1 MSTTLEGTLSKW
13 TNVMKGWQYR
23 FFVLDENAGL
33 LSYYTSKEK
42 MMKGVRRGCVRLKDA
57 VIGIDDQE
65 DNTFTITVDHKTFHF
80 QAQHSEEREKWVR
93 RLEDTIRRHANRSRL
108 WDNQSTFYLGGY
120 QKDVVGNKR
129 ANHLE
134 LLGRRVSEADAYLQL
149 IIEQTNKINA
159 RIENIT
165 DAEEKAKCKALQDN
179 ANAMLDHIK
188 HSIVSLQIAKNMA
201 HPINGIYNGPIIA
214 STDSNS
220 ATASPTST
228 NAATSVGA
236 TTASKVAPLNSAAD
250 ATASGKLDASG
261 GEEEEDSTTEN
272 GLLPQTL
279 PRAAAD
285 VHELEQQCSQYKQQQ
300 LAEQQYQQLR
310 FRYQYSHQYNNKN
323 VGMSGPIA
331 TSIDIVDIIAD
342 GIAYGTAAD
351 IATAAFGATTA
362 PLAVDVPET
371 SYSSSEDEEDFYD
384 ANDDPFTSMGNSPS
398 YATRGFSVETTS
410 PTYENAPET
419 QPQKGSASVDAS
431 AKSSIVDRLDD
442 YQTALTTV
450 AETLP
455 AGTPTSATAS
465 TTQPLSSA
473 KTFQKYGDDDGSI
486 DYDALY
492 EEEEDSTISMEAHG
506 SMISHLISQVKIG
519 MDLTKVVLPTFILE
533 RRSLLEMYA
542 DYFAHPDLFLRIAE
556 MESPRER
563 IVETCRWYLS
573 AYHAGRKSAVA
584 KKPYNPILGEVFQ
597 CYWDLPGETPD
608 EQVVK
613 DGPVPW
619 CHRNQLTFL
628 AEQVSHHPPISAFYA
643 EHVNKKIT
651 FSAHVWTKSKFLGL
665 SIGVHNIGE
674 GIVTL
679 VDHSEEYIVTF
690 PNGYGRSILTV
701 PWIELGGT
709 VEIRCPQTGYHATIE
724 FLTKPFYGGKRNKVT
739 AEIYAPN
746 EKKPFVSIAGE
757 WSGLMEAKWH
767 DKNKTEVFVD
777 VNRIPIFKKQVRP
790 IVEQEEY
797 ESRRVWKEV
806 TAGLKFNDIEKATN
820 AKCAVEQIQRDEAK
834 NRKDTETQWE
844 HKYFRPV
851 GDNWIYAKPL
861 SQRVYQQEKESK
873 R

>member
-93 RLEDTIRRHANRSRL
+93 RLEDTIRRHANRTRL

-120 QKDVVGNKR
+120 QKDVIGNKR

-149 IIEQTNKINA
+149 IIEQTNKIDK
-159 RIENIT
+159 RIEEIT
-165 DAEEKAKCKALQDN
+165 DAEEKVKCKALQDN
-179 ANAMLDHIK
+179 ASAMLDHIK

-201 HPINGIYNGPIIA
+201 HPINGIYNGPITA
-214 STDSNS
+214 TTRSNS
-220 ATASPTST
+220 AAATPTSMHT
-228 NAATSVGA
+228 AGTTSGGAMIAAAAGKTLLTSGIDPVTGA
-236 TTASKVAPLNSAAD
+236 
-250 ATASGKLDASG
+250 KLDVSG
-261 GEEEEDSTTEN
+261 GEEEEEDSTTEN
-272 GLLPQTL
+272 
-279 PRAAAD
+279 
-285 VHELEQQCSQYKQQQ
+285 
-300 LAEQQYQQLR
+300 
-310 FRYQYSHQYNNKN
+310 
-323 VGMSGPIA
+323 
-331 TSIDIVDIIAD
+331 
-342 GIAYGTAAD
+342 
-351 IATAAFGATTA
+351 ATTA

-398 YATRGFSVETTS
+398 YATRSFSVETSS
-410 PTYENAPET
+410 PTNENAPDT
-419 QPQKGSASVDAS
+419 FPPKGSASADMS

-442 YQTALTTV
+442 YQTALSTV
-450 AETLP
+450 SESLP
-455 AGTPTSATAS
+455 TGSS
-465 TTQPLSSA
+465 TTAAASA
-473 KTFQKYGDDDGSI
+473 PRRSGDATFQNYGEEGSI

-492 EEEEDSTISMEAHG
+492 EEEEDCTISMEAHG

-556 MESPRER
+556 METPRDR

-597 CYWDLPGETPD
+597 CYWDIPGEVPD
-608 EQVVK
+608 ETAVS

-820 AKCAVEQIQRDEAK
+820 AKCAVEQIQRDQAK
-834 NRKDTETQWE
+834 NRKETEIQWE
-844 HKYFRPV
+844 HKHFRPV
-851 GDNWIYAKPL
+851 GDNWIYTKPL

>member
-1 MSTTLEGTLSKW
+1 
-13 TNVMKGWQYR
+13 
-23 FFVLDENAGL
+23 
-33 LSYYTSKEK
+33 
-42 MMKGVRRGCVRLKDA
+42 
-57 VIGIDDQE
+57 
-65 DNTFTITVDHKTFHF
+65 
-80 QAQHSEEREKWVR
+80 
-93 RLEDTIRRHANRSRL
+93 
-108 WDNQSTFYLGGY
+108 
-120 QKDVVGNKR
+120 
-129 ANHLE
+129 
-134 LLGRRVSEADAYLQL
+134 
-149 IIEQTNKINA
+149 
-159 RIENIT
+159 
-165 DAEEKAKCKALQDN
+165 
-179 ANAMLDHIK
+179 MLDHIK

-214 STDSNS
+214 STGSNS
-220 ATASPTST
+220 ATASPTSA
-228 NAATSVGA
+228 NAATSVGVV
-236 TTASKVAPLNSAAD
+236 TAAKMAPLNSGAD
-250 ATASGKLDASG
+250 AAMSGKLDASG

-279 PRAAAD
+279 PRAAEN
-285 VHELEQQCSQYKQQQ
+285 VHELEHQCSQYQQLQQQ
-300 LAEQQYQQLR
+300 QQQQEAEQQYQQFR
-310 FRYQYSHQYNNKN
+310 FRYQYPHQYNN

-351 IATAAFGATTA
+351 IATGAIGATTA

-419 QPQKGSASVDAS
+419 QTQKGSASAS

-450 AETLP
+450 SEILP

-465 TTQPLSSA
+465 TPQPLSGA

-597 CYWDLPGETPD
+597 CYWDLPGETSD
-608 EQVVK
+608 EQVVN

-806 TAGLKFNDIEKATN
+806 TAGLK
-820 AKCAVEQIQRDEAK
+820 
-834 NRKDTETQWE
+834 
-844 HKYFRPV
+844 
-851 GDNWIYAKPL
+851 
-861 SQRVYQQEKESK
+861 
-873 R
+873 

>member
-1 MSTTLEGTLSKW
+1 MSNTLEGTLSKW

-93 RLEDTIRRHANRSRL
+93 RLEDTILRHANRTRL
-108 WDNQSTFYLGGY
+108 WDNQSNFYLGGY

-134 LLGRRVSEADAYLQL
+134 LLSRRVSEADAYLQL
-149 IIEQTNKINA
+149 IIDQTNKIEK
-159 RIENIT
+159 RIEEIA

-179 ANAMLDHIK
+179 ASAMLDHIK

-201 HPINGIYNGPIIA
+201 HPINGIYNGPI
-214 STDSNS
+214 TTTTGSNS
-220 ATASPTST
+220 VTASPTSV
-228 NAATSVGA
+228 NAAASGGTGA
-236 TTASKVAPLNSAAD
+236 AGKASLNSAIEPGMGA
-250 ATASGKLDASG
+250 KLDASG

-272 GLLPQTL
+272 
-279 PRAAAD
+279 
-285 VHELEQQCSQYKQQQ
+285 
-300 LAEQQYQQLR
+300 
-310 FRYQYSHQYNNKN
+310 
-323 VGMSGPIA
+323 
-331 TSIDIVDIIAD
+331 
-342 GIAYGTAAD
+342 
-351 IATAAFGATTA
+351 ATTA

-398 YATRGFSVETTS
+398 YATRGFSVETSS
-410 PTYENAPET
+410 PTYENAADTLPS
-419 QPQKGSASVDAS
+419 KGGGASLDAS
-431 AKSSIVDRLDD
+431 AKSSIVDRQDD
-442 YQTALTTV
+442 YQNALTAV
-450 AETLP
+450 SESLN
-455 AGTPTSATAS
+455 AGSPTSATGSAAA
-465 TTQPLSSA
+465 PRLSID
-473 KTFQKYGDDDGSI
+473 KTFQKYGEDDAI

-556 MESPRER
+556 METPRER

-597 CYWDLPGETPD
+597 CYWDLPDETPD
-608 EQVVK
+608 ENVVN

-679 VDHSEEYIVTF
+679 VEHSEEYIVTF

-820 AKCAVEQIQRDEAK
+820 AKCAVEQIQRDQAK
-834 NRKDTETQWE
+834 NRKENETQWE

-851 GDNWIYAKPL
+851 GENWIYTKPL
-861 SQRVYQQEKESK
+861 SQRVYQQGKESK

>member
-1 MSTTLEGTLSKW
+1 MSNTLEGTLSKW

-93 RLEDTIRRHANRSRL
+93 RLEDTILRHANRTRL
-108 WDNQSTFYLGGY
+108 WDNQSNFYLGGY

-134 LLGRRVSEADAYLQL
+134 LLSRRVSEADAYLQL
-149 IIEQTNKINA
+149 IIDQTNKIEK
-159 RIENIT
+159 RIEEIA

-179 ANAMLDHIK
+179 ASAMLDHIK

-201 HPINGIYNGPIIA
+201 HPINGIYNGPI
-214 STDSNS
+214 TTTTGSNS
-220 ATASPTST
+220 VTASPTSV
-228 NAATSVGA
+228 NAAASGGTGAVGK
-236 TTASKVAPLNSAAD
+236 ASLNSAIEPGMGA
-250 ATASGKLDASG
+250 KLDASG

-272 GLLPQTL
+272 
-279 PRAAAD
+279 
-285 VHELEQQCSQYKQQQ
+285 
-300 LAEQQYQQLR
+300 
-310 FRYQYSHQYNNKN
+310 
-323 VGMSGPIA
+323 
-331 TSIDIVDIIAD
+331 
-342 GIAYGTAAD
+342 
-351 IATAAFGATTA
+351 ATTA

-398 YATRGFSVETTS
+398 YATRGFSVETSS
-410 PTYENAPET
+410 PTYENAADTLPS
-419 QPQKGSASVDAS
+419 KGGGASLDAS
-431 AKSSIVDRLDD
+431 AKSSIVDRQDD
-442 YQTALTTV
+442 YQNALTAV
-450 AETLP
+450 SESLN
-455 AGTPTSATAS
+455 AGSPTSATGSAAA
-465 TTQPLSSA
+465 PRLSID
-473 KTFQKYGDDDGSI
+473 KTFQKYGEDDAI

-556 MESPRER
+556 METPRER

-597 CYWDLPGETPD
+597 CYWDLPDETPD
-608 EQVVK
+608 ENVVN

-679 VDHSEEYIVTF
+679 VEHSEEYIVTF

-820 AKCAVEQIQRDEAK
+820 AKCAVEQIQRDQAK
-834 NRKDTETQWE
+834 NRKENETQWE

-851 GDNWIYAKPL
+851 GENWIYTKPL
-861 SQRVYQQEKESK
+861 SQRVYQQGKESK